1 MKIPFTGLLT
11 ACLIHICSIQAQ
23 ETQATLTLEDC
34 IEIALDQNFSVQRA
48 ELNAQGE
55 NIQYKQSR
63 NALLPRVNADYNY
76 GVSNGRSIDPFTN
89 AYVTEQLNFSNA
101 GLSLSA
107 TVFNGFRLLNS
118 LKQSSL
124 NKAAAEMDLQESRQN
139 RMLDVTLSFL
149 QVLNARELVK
159 LAETRLLTTQEQL
172 KRLAKL
178 NEEETGNPSDFYDLQ
193 GQLTT
198 DQNAITD
205 ATNSLK
211 NALEDL
217 KFLLNTDAE
226 IEAENLVLVTDFK
239 NQELSAD
246 GIYERALQSLAAIK
260 ARELRLEATAKGV
273 AVARSQYIPEISLF
287 ANLNTNY
294 SSAARLF
301 EETGNQLIE
310 TADFVN
316 ISGTDYSVFTEE
328 TQFESRGISYKDQL
342 NNNLN
347 STVGVAVSIP
357 LFNGFRA
364 KNNVQLQKIEQSR
377 AEVDLAETKR
387 ALKQNIAQAYNDWDA
402 AESNYELLQE
412 QVAAYEK
419 SFAINE
425 ARFNLGVATSV
436 EYITSK
442 NRLDNARINLTNT
455 RYTYLL
461 RDKVLEFY
469 QGNAIR

>member
-1 MKIPFTGLLT
+1 MKITFAGLLA
-11 ACLIHICSIQAQ
+11 ACLFTICTMQAQ
-23 ETQATLTLEDC
+23 ETLTLEDC
-34 IEIALDQNFSVQRA
+34 IEIALAQNFSVQRA
-48 ELNAQGE
+48 QINAQGE
-55 NIQYKQSR
+55 SIQYKQSR
-63 NALLPRVNADYNY
+63 NALLPRINADYNY

-101 GLSLSA
+101 GLGLSA

-124 NKAAAEMDLQESRQN
+124 NKAAAGMEVEEARQN

-159 LAETRLLTTQEQL
+159 LAETRLLTTREQL
-172 KRLAKL
+172 NRLEKL
-178 NEEETGNPSDFYDLQ
+178 NEEESGNPSDFYDLK
-193 GQLTT
+193 GQLAL

-205 ATNSLK
+205 ATNSLN
-211 NALEDL
+211 NALEEL
-217 KFLLNTDAE
+217 KFLLNTDAD
-226 IEAENLVLVTDFK
+226 IEAESLVLITEFK
-239 NQELSAD
+239 GQKLSAE
-246 GIYERALQSLAAIK
+246 GIYEQALQNLAAIK
-260 ARELRLEATAKGV
+260 ARELRLEAAEKGV
-273 AVARSQYIPEISLF
+273 AVARSQYLPEISLF

-301 EETGNQLIE
+301 EESGTELLE
-310 TADFVN
+310 TTDFVS
-316 ISGTDYSVFTEE
+316 ISGTDYNVFTQE
-328 TQFESRGISYKDQL
+328 TRFDSRGISYTDQL

-347 STVGVAVSIP
+347 STIGVSVSIP

-364 KNNVQLQKIEQSR
+364 KNNVQLQKVEQDR
-377 AEVDLAETKR
+377 AEVALAETKR
-387 ALKQNIAQAYNDWDA
+387 ALKQNITQAYNDWNA
-402 AESNYELLQE
+402 AATSYELLEE

-469 QGNAIR
+469 KGEVIKLF

>member
-294 SSAARLF
+294 SSAAS
-301 EETGNQLIE
+301 I
-310 TADFVN
+310 
-316 ISGTDYSVFTEE
+316 FT
-328 TQFESRGISYKDQL
+328 
-342 NNNLN
+342 
-347 STVGVAVSIP
+347 
-357 LFNGFRA
+357 
-364 KNNVQLQKIEQSR
+364 
-377 AEVDLAETKR
+377 
-387 ALKQNIAQAYNDWDA
+387 
-402 AESNYELLQE
+402 
-412 QVAAYEK
+412 
-419 SFAINE
+419 
-425 ARFNLGVATSV
+425 
-436 EYITSK
+436 
-442 NRLDNARINLTNT
+442 
-455 RYTYLL
+455 
-461 RDKVLEFY
+461 
-469 QGNAIR
+469 